1 MMNDPTC
8 VKTISAIITLTL
20 LKLSAATMIPQIV
33 APRRTIRQPQYP
45 KTPRGAGGCDVL
57 AQKIHNLKNPEC
69 RPQLFTNQADA
80 SKRIKNNT
88 IKMILGT
95 PLAIRNTILIH
106 KIPQL
111 AEDLRHCTPF
121 LYRALTV
128 GGTNALYEE
137 CDTLVGPKQMA
148 ATHLF
153 IRVQATILDPP
164 NRKRDIIEMKVENKV
179 FGPVIFRELLDDD
192 VWHTT
197 TPATQF
203 RRRPACA

>member
-45 KTPRGAGGCDVL
+45 KYAKGCSGGCDVL

-69 RPQLFTNQADA
+69 RPQLFTNQAEA

-95 PLAIRNTILIH
+95 PLETRNTILIH
-106 KIPQL
+106 KILQL
-111 AEDLRHCTPF
+111 AEDLRHRTPF
-121 LYRALTV
+121 YMGAVTV
-128 GGTNALYEE
+128 RGLLGARYEE
-137 CDTLVGPKQMA
+137 CDTLVGPQQIA
-148 ATHLF
+148 TTHLLN
-153 IRVQATILDPP
+153 RV
-164 NRKRDIIEMKVENKV
+164 
-179 FGPVIFRELLDDD
+179 
-192 VWHTT
+192 
-197 TPATQF
+197 
-203 RRRPACA
+203 